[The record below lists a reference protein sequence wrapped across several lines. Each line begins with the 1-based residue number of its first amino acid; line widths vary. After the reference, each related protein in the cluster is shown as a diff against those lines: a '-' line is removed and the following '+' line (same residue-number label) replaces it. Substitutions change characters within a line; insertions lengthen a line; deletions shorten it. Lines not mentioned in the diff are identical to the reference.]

1 MSSCSAESV
10 TSDIAAAASKDAAS
24 KISGYGQ
31 YSGFSADYQDYEHY
45 GDASGYTAYAGKIA
59 LPLDQKRRQGFWC
72 CVFPWMAIG
81 DGYDSD
87 GAMLERIGKESLM
100 SVDGVRD
107 ATAPPSRTL
116 SKDEDEVSTES
127 DIFGEKLSDKERQ
140 AVLARLGLAQPDPA
154 ATDADARGMKVES
167 RRNDFSKK

>member
-1 MSSCSAESV
+1 
-10 TSDIAAAASKDAAS
+10 
-24 KISGYGQ
+24 
-31 YSGFSADYQDYEHY
+31 
-45 GDASGYTAYAGKIA
+45 
-59 LPLDQKRRQGFWC
+59 
-72 CVFPWMAIG
+72 MAIG

-87 GAMLERIGKESLM
+87 GAMSERIGKESLM

-154 ATDADARGMKVES
+154 ARDADARCMTVES